1 METFGLYVA
10 HVVYDDATPT
20 RPASTGRY
28 ISDAPVDKGEIVY
41 GKHGRA
47 VVRSCRLDQS
57 VDDTFRRNA
66 RVLASITPRA

>member
-1 METFGLYVA
+1 MDTFGRYVA
-10 HVVYDDATPT
+10 HIVYDDATPT

-28 ISDAPVDKGEIVY
+28 ITDASVEKGDVVY

-47 VVRSCRLDQS
+47 IVRSCRLDQS

-66 RVLASITPRA
+66 RTLASLARI